1 MPFGHGNP
9 LQDALVSTS
18 RQRPRNVIA
27 GVTAPVP
34 HPNHKKIT
42 YGPYV
47 RSFCGIVMYRGGHQM
62 ARQERFRRD
71 VPYKVSGPAG
81 KSRKMKYVDQ
91 FTVNGDKMFVFRAL
105 RKAKRKD

>member
-1 MPFGHGNP
+1 
-9 LQDALVSTS
+9 
-18 RQRPRNVIA
+18 
-27 GVTAPVP
+27 
-34 HPNHKKIT
+34 
-42 YGPYV
+42 
-47 RSFCGIVMYRGGHQM
+47 M